1 MLENESPNQIHIQN
15 LIAVAFADGNIDDDE
30 EEFLFDMA
38 EDYGISRG
46 TVKGLLKNADKLE
59 FLVPEDPEDREEQLV
74 NIVFMSM
81 LDGDIHENEYAL
93 CLDVAKKLELTE
105 KDLNEAIALTKKLW
119 EEA

>member
-1 MLENESPNQIHIQN
+1 MLENEEPNLIHIQN
-15 LIAVAFADGNIDDDE
+15 LIAVAYADGNIDEDE

-38 EDYGISRG
+38 EDYGISKG
-46 TVKGLLKNADKLE
+46 TVKGLLKNADKLH
-59 FLVPEDPEDREEQLV
+59 FLVPEDPIDREEQLV
-74 NIVFMSM
+74 NIIFMSM
-81 LDGDIHENEYAL
+81 LDGEFHDNEYAL